1 MLFLGN
7 LIREHRALAVFL
19 TVLALSVKLV
29 LPQGYMIGETG
40 ARTITVQMCFDG
52 LSHETVKLV
61 LPMTGKSSTGD
72 RHDQGKS
79 SDHCPFSSLSMGS
92 LAGADAPLLAL
103 ALAFILILGFAPIH
117 PVHRNRFTYL
127 RPPLRGPPALA

>member
-1 MLFLGN
+1 MHLLRR

-19 TVLALSVKLV
+19 TVLALSVKIV

-52 LSHETVKLV
+52 LLHEAVKLV
-61 LPMTGKSSTGD
+61 IPMSGKPAGDQDGHGKSA
-72 RHDQGKS
+72 
-79 SDHCPFSSLSMGS
+79 DHCPFASLSMGS
-92 LAGADAPLLAL
+92 LAGADVPLLAI
-103 ALAFILILGFAPIH
+103 ALAFILLLGFAPVQ
-117 PVHRNRFTYL
+117 PVLRKPFTYL